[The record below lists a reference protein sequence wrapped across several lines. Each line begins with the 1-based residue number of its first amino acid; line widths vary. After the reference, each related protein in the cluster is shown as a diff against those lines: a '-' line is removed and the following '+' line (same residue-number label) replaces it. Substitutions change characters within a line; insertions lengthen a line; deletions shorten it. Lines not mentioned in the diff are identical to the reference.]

1 MKIEGSRI
9 LITGGARGLGRRFAL
24 DLARAGA
31 RVGVCATNAERLAR
45 LAEEA
50 RQAGEEI
57 WTHRAD
63 VASEAEV
70 QALFERF
77 VERLGGI
84 DALVANA
91 GITRDALFVKRKDG
105 VVQTMP
111 TAYWS
116 EVVDVN
122 LTGVFLCG
130 REAAKRMV
138 DQGTGGVIVSIS
150 SVNRSGAIG
159 QTNYSATKA
168 GIDAMTV
175 VWAKELARYGIRV
188 AALAPG
194 YVATDM
200 TSQMREEVRRKIEA
214 LIPVGRM
221 ARPEEISHALR
232 FILENDYVHGR
243 VIEVDGGLRI

>member
-1 MKIEGSRI
+1 MRIEGSRI

-31 RVGVCATNAERLAR
+31 RVGVCATNEERLAR

-50 RQAGEEI
+50 RQEGVEI

-70 QALFERF
+70 QGLFDRF
-77 VERLGGI
+77 VERFEGI

-91 GITRDALFVKRKDG
+91 GITRDALFVKKKDG
-105 VVQTMP
+105 AVQTMP
-111 TAYWS
+111 TAYWN

-130 REAAKRMV
+130 REAAKRMAE
-138 DQGTGGVIVSIS
+138 QGTGGVIVSIS

-200 TSQMREEVRRKIEA
+200 TAQMREDVRRKIEA
-214 LIPVGRM
+214 MIPLGRM

>member
-24 DLARAGA
+24 DLAQAGA
-31 RVGVCATNAERLAR
+31 RVGVCATSEERLRAF
-45 LAEEA
+45 AEEA
-50 RQAGEEI
+50 RAQGLEI

-63 VASEAEV
+63 VASESDVVE
-70 QALFERF
+70 LFDAF
-77 VERLGGI
+77 VGHFGGI
-84 DALVANA
+84 DVLVANA
-91 GITRDALFVKRKDG
+91 GITRDALVVKKKDG
-105 VVQTMP
+105 TVQTMP
-111 TAYWS
+111 TAYWR
-116 EVVDVN
+116 EVLDVN

-138 DQGTGGVIVSIS
+138 EQGTGGVIVPIS
-150 SVNRSGAIG
+150 SVNRAGAIG

-168 GIDAMTV
+168 GLDAMTV
-175 VWAKELARYGIRV
+175 VWAKELVRYGIRV

-200 TSQMREEVRRKIEA
+200 TAQMREDVLKKIEA
-214 LIPVGRM
+214 MIPLGRL
-221 ARPEEISHALR
+221 ARPEEISHALK